1 MKKCKKT
8 FSATLSVW
16 REDMKM
22 YEHITVF
29 VHGVKTEALS
39 FGGRSKA
46 VQKRMAL
53 LNSRGFDYPLD
64 AEIIGVERIVEV

>member
-22 YEHITVF
+22 HEHITVF
-29 VHGVKTEALS
+29 VHGVTTEALS
-39 FGGRSKA
+39 FSGKSKA

-53 LNSRGFDYPLD
+53 LNSRGFEYPLD